1 MACHENYHRPRR
13 DRCTTEMRIY
23 LDRLGQVPEF
33 DMDERMRRWRK
44 VLAIV
49 MKGQIE
55 GQWLHP
61 QKEKDERHDP

>member
-1 MACHENYHRPRR
+1 
-13 DRCTTEMRIY
+13 MRIY
-23 LDRLGQVPEF
+23 LDRLGQAPEF
-33 DMDERMRRWRK
+33 DTDEQMRRWRK

-61 QKEKDERHDP
+61 QKEKDGRHDP